1 LPTFFKNKK
10 NVWKIKKRDQDKK
23 TLKKRFLHLCQQQQ
37 LAVTR
42 LQVTVDRIQL
52 LAAGGGASAS
62 RGAFVLVSSAVD
74 QDRAVDALSAL
85 EPGSA
90 PGRDGHLLVAAG
102 HSAVVSVIT
111 PITVA
116 DAMRTIAFK

>member
-1 LPTFFKNKK
+1 MTKT
-10 NVWKIKKRDQDKK
+10 KKR
-23 TLKKRFLHLCQQQQ
+23 KKRFLHLCQQQQ

-90 PGRDGHLLVAAG
+90 PGRDGHLLVTAG